1 MRCSYGS
8 LLKSRASFD
17 SRKKF
22 RDFLAFSKTLAELTY
37 KPLTKSRAFFHRTP
51 HDTYVCCSI
60 TLQLPFMVSAISS
73 AIWLPMTFIR
83 KSYDKHIVRLTWTRL
98 KYGVPFGPLA
108 ISSLAFLYKNKNAS
122 FSHENSKRFW
132 NLLVLKNAWLEIA
145 RVRERGSE
153 ISPSPS
159 HSRSLPLA
167 FLFLNKRARLE
178 IANGPNGTQYLRHT
192 YTNLSVKRTAL
203 C

>member
-1 MRCSYGS
+1 MQILNAKPSCVVPTAAFW
-8 LLKSRASFD
+8 SRARRSIVARNFAI
-17 SRKKF
+17 
-22 RDFLAFSKTLAELTY
+22 FLRLVRLW
-37 KPLTKSRAFFHRTP
+37 LKSRAFFDRTP
-51 HDTYVCCSI
+51 HDTYVCSSI

-98 KYGVPFGPLA
+98 KYGVPFEPLA

-145 RVRERGSE
+145 RVRGRGSE

-178 IANGPNGTQYLRHT
+178 IANGPNGTPY
-192 YTNLSVKRTAL
+192 
-203 C
+203 